1 MIQQWLPWI
10 GLATIPGL
18 LNLFVAFWD
27 LDEKCR
33 LLPFFRPLRVP
44 GVYLWALT
52 QFFLPAVIFWV
63 ISSLSSHPAIDA
75 SLLGRAVIFGVGFVS
90 VLNAKIVI
98 GSQEFD
104 IKQRLYDPLIS
115 IAYDLIERSQSGK
128 TEAFWTDVE
137 TTLSQS
143 PNLTAGLLFLEN
155 HFILRERFKPQPEKH
170 YEERLQQAAK
180 MIDRPQQAKEVK
192 NLLQDVHRNV
202 LPEALE
208 RFLGEQ
214 NHIVIE
220 YFPQQT
226 VKVLVG
232 RR

>member
-1 MIQQWLPWI
+1 MIQDWLPWLSI
-10 GLATIPGL
+10 AAIPGV

-33 LLPFFRPLRVP
+33 LLPFFKPLQVP
-44 GVYLWALT
+44 GVYLWGLI
-52 QFFLPAVIFWV
+52 QFLLPSVLFWV
-63 ISSLSSHPAIDA
+63 LLSLSNRPDINMD
-75 SLLGRAVIFGVGFVS
+75 LLGKAIVFGIGFVGA
-90 VLNAKIVI
+90 LNAKVVV

-115 IAYDLIERSQSGK
+115 IAYDLIERSQSGR

-137 TTLSQS
+137 QELNQS
-143 PNLTAGLLFLEN
+143 VNLPDGLLFLEN

-170 YEERLQQAAK
+170 YEDRLRHTAQLL
-180 MIDRPQQAKEVK
+180 DRIQQAKEVK
-192 NLLQDVHRNV
+192 NLLQDVQRNV

-208 RFLGEQ
+208 RFLGDNNRILQ
-214 NHIVIE
+214 E
-220 YFPQQT
+220 YFPSRL

-232 RR
+232 RN